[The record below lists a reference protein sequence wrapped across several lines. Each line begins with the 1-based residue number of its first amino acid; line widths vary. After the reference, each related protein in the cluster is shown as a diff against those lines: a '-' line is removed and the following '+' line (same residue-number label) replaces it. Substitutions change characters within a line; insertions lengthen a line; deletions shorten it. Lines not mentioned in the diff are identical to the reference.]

1 MNSTAPAF
9 QYHLG
14 TSSDHQPGWSF
25 LSNHALVMLCLVD
38 NSRMKLKQ
46 IALQVGI
53 TERAVQR
60 IISELE
66 SAGYL
71 HRHREGRC
79 NEYDLDLNAP
89 MRHLMTTHARPS
101 DLLFVKMLSQL
112 ESID

>member
-1 MNSTAPAF
+1 MNTTAHTYS
-9 QYHLG
+9 YHLG
-14 TSSDHQPGWSF
+14 TSDEHQPGWSF

-38 NSRMKLKQ
+38 NSRMKLKE
-46 IALQVGI
+46 IASQVGI

-60 IISELE
+60 IIAELE

-79 NEYDLDLNAP
+79 NEYELDLNAP

-101 DLLFVKMLSQL
+101 DLLFVKILSQL
-112 ESID
+112 ETSE